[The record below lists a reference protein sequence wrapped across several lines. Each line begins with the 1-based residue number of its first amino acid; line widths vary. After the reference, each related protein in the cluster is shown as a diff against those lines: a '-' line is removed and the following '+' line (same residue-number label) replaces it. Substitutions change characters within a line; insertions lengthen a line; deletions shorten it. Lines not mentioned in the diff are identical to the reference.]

1 MLTANLLGLV
11 LFAADKGKNNPSPSP
26 TISPID
32 TPAVTESGNTAE
44 GPVIQ
49 AIDWVTA
56 HPIPVLIVAAII
68 GVTYGWKQLRLYNR
82 QRGKATPPLTIIIK
96 RAIRFGLIEDRK
108 PFITKP
114 AGLAKKLKWFQW
126 RFVYLIVLATAVG
139 LWLVGRNDLILAVG
153 VVSFILYFRARGVFQ
168 RRHSILMQMF
178 NVAASDFRYPKGSDL
193 NPWSYINISKWEDMY
208 RPGQTTVIYPAG
220 FQSEDLNAR
229 EKFERNFSGSVSD
242 ENSFTYEWKSAQNRV
257 VASPTPYLPSVA
269 KYPGYDDHP
278 WNEFPLGLTWGGKEA
293 ILDVTVTPHALIA
306 GPTGSG
312 KNLDLKSKIPTPSG
326 WTTMGKIKVGD
337 KVLDDQGKPTTVMWV
352 SDINEQPDLYAITFS
367 DGSVIKADAD
377 HLWWTETRNVHMS
390 KWDQRRSVVE
400 RRSLVDEVGLSALRR
415 LLAEAGK
422 QDEITLADFAAI
434 AGIAPTTAWFRSI
447 ADELGHVGEV
457 QTKLVCEYA
466 EQVVTQRQVAQVFNA
481 REAWAALA
489 TFMPKYS
496 RWYAQRKIISGF
508 LEAAADGEEVSSV
521 AMATALGTTRTDVD
535 RVLKA
540 NGVFAVRSEGPRGPA
555 CTSFYSAGAA
565 WKAFL
570 SAASHGI
577 PEWVILQ
584 PEFARLA
591 TAASETDIVIG
602 RDVAELIGLARS
614 AEAAHLLKK
623 IGVRFEKREILVDLA
638 VPAQTIVK
646 DGDFA
651 RTYLTRELAERTISR
666 ALTPAHD
673 QRHKLTAGS
682 VKTTLEILE
691 SLNDKHGY
699 ANHSIPIA
707 GPLDL
712 PEVDLP
718 ISPYTL
724 GVWLGDGSSRRDNFV
739 GIDHEIADFIRFDGH
754 ELSEQHRPDYEGR
767 HSDYRV
773 WSILGLSRHLRE
785 AGILQRNTAE
795 GSRKQ
800 IPAIYLRASIE
811 QRRALLA
818 GLLDTDGTV
827 APQGTVQFT
836 NTNLLLATQTRE
848 LALSLGYR
856 ATIISGIK
864 AAQTGTE
871 CLAFTVSWTC
881 KESPFRLSRKTQTHT
896 ERNINFSEDRNGSRF
911 VQSITKVPSEPA
923 RCIAVDAPS
932 RLFLAGESMIP
943 THNSVVQRI
952 ILLHALQSPRWRV
965 VGIDPKM
972 VELAPYKDF
981 ANILKV
987 ATTLEEEV
995 ATLESAVNEMRRRY
1009 EEMKDQVVN
1018 HFTDL
1023 PNDPVTGEPIPALLV
1038 LIDETY
1044 ALLAPENIK
1053 SDEGKERDGMHAR
1066 CTVLIGDIARLGRA
1080 AGVHL
1085 VAATQRP
1092 DAKVLPGETRNN
1104 LDARIACSRMDTTP
1118 SLMVLDSDH
1127 ATRLPLIKGR
1137 SVLRLGG
1144 EIKEYQGYFVPI
1156 EQVAGIVQNGLARNI
1171 ARQNGLEVDSHETA
1185 ESGGG
1190 KPTGKPAGVSAG
1202 GKGPKGLWARMQAA
1216 ASESDEALGAV
1227 QGVSSNVF
1235 VESGEANVSRGF
1247 DSDEEFN
1254 DDSFGSVSDNFV
1266 EPGEVV
1272 DIANVSPSGYPLSDS
1287 SGSVTSFEN
1296 IVQPRASDSHLSQV
1310 SIPEGMSP
1318 PGNGWYGEKVEQ
1330 EIINARLAAGNA
1342 KGDDVDFENVFGE
1355 SEPTSTDPYPIDATD
1370 FQAPLGMGDVNNLE
1384 WSGDGQNWGS
1394 DETPIEGLFD
1404 PFEDLDAKDD
1414 IVEPEPEVLL
1424 EKPKLP
1430 VRRLTP
1436 ISLPIVRPTQSAPRP
1451 VDKTPVIPPVN
1462 APTPRQLPPAR
1473 PTGQPPK
1480 QFPPRRGS

>member
-1 MLTANLLGLV
+1 
-11 LFAADKGKNNPSPSP
+11 
-26 TISPID
+26 
-32 TPAVTESGNTAE
+32 
-44 GPVIQ
+44 
-49 AIDWVTA
+49 
-56 HPIPVLIVAAII
+56 
-68 GVTYGWKQLRLYNR
+68 
-82 QRGKATPPLTIIIK
+82 
-96 RAIRFGLIEDRK
+96 
-108 PFITKP
+108 
-114 AGLAKKLKWFQW
+114 
-126 RFVYLIVLATAVG
+126 
-139 LWLVGRNDLILAVG
+139 
-153 VVSFILYFRARGVFQ
+153 
-168 RRHSILMQMF
+168 MQMF
-178 NVAASDFRYPKGSDL
+178 NVAAGDFRYPKGSDL

-220 FQSEDLNAR
+220 FRSEDLNAR

-293 ILDVTVTPHALIA
+293 ILDVTVTPHTLIA

-377 HLWWTETRNVHMS
+377 HLWWTETRNVRMS

-415 LLAEAGK
+415 LLTEAGK
-422 QDEITLADFAAI
+422 QDEITLADFAAV
-434 AGIAPTTAWFRSI
+434 AGIAPNTAWFRSI

-521 AMATALGTTRTDVD
+521 AMATALGTTRTDVG

-577 PEWVILQ
+577 PEWVTLQ

-651 RTYLTRELAERTISR
+651 RTYLTRELAERTISL

-673 QRHKLTAGS
+673 QRHKLTTGS

-699 ANHSIPIA
+699 TNHSIPIA

-724 GVWLGDGSSRRDNFV
+724 GVWLGDGSSRRGNFV

-754 ELSEQHRPDYEGR
+754 ELSERHRPDYEGR

-911 VQSITKVPSEPA
+911 IKSIVKIPAEPA

-965 VGIDPKM
+965 VGLDPKM

-981 ANILKV
+981 ANILKI
-987 ATTLEEEV
+987 ATTLEDEV

-1009 EEMKDQVVN
+1009 EEMKDRVVN

-1023 PNDPVTGEPIPALLV
+1023 PNDPESGEPIPALLV

-1053 SDEGKERDGMHAR
+1053 SDEGKERDAMHAR
-1066 CTVLIGDIARLGRA
+1066 CTVLIGSLARLGRA

-1085 VAATQRP
+1085 ILASQRP
-1092 DAKVLPGETRNN
+1092 DAAVIPGEIRNN
-1104 LDARIACSRMDTTP
+1104 LDARIACSRMDMTP

-1144 EIKEYQGYFVPI
+1144 EIKEYQAYFVPT
-1156 EQVAGIVQNGLARNI
+1156 EQVADIVKHGLARNI
-1171 ARQNGLEVDSHETA
+1171 ARQNGLDVDGDAAVDAA
-1185 ESGGG
+1185 EG
-1190 KPTGKPAGVSAG
+1190 KAARKPAGGSLDLSSG
-1202 GKGPKGLWARMQAA
+1202 GQGPKGLWARMRAA
-1216 ASESDEALGAV
+1216 ASENDEALV
-1227 QGVSSNVF
+1227 VIQGPSSNVF
-1235 VESGEANVSRGF
+1235 FENDAMVYSPVVDEPDKIVDIVNVST
-1247 DSDEEFN
+1247 
-1254 DDSFGSVSDNFV
+1254 
-1266 EPGEVV
+1266 
-1272 DIANVSPSGYPLSDS
+1272 SGYPLSGS
-1287 SGSVTSFEN
+1287 PSSVTSFEN
-1296 IVQPRASDSHLSQV
+1296 IVQPSAPGDYLSQV
-1310 SIPEGMSP
+1310 SVPEEMSP
-1318 PGNGWYGEKVEQ
+1318 PSNGSFREKAEQ
-1330 EIINARLAAGNA
+1330 DAINTRLTADAADTFKTNG
-1342 KGDDVDFENVFGE
+1342 VS
-1355 SEPTSTDPYPIDATD
+1355 SEFQATNTDPYPIDETD
-1370 FQAPLGMGDVNNLE
+1370 FQTPLGMGNVDNLE
-1384 WSGDGQNWGS
+1384 WSGKGNGWGS
-1394 DETPIEGLFD
+1394 EDTPIDGLFD
-1404 PFEDLDAKDD
+1404 PFEDLEVQDNTALD
-1414 IVEPEPEVLL
+1414 EPEILVAEPEVPAQRMAPIL
-1424 EKPKLP
+1424 LP
-1430 VRRLTP
+1430 VK
-1436 ISLPIVRPTQSAPRP
+1436 RPTQAAPKLLNNP
-1451 VDKTPVIPPVN
+1451 TVTPPAV
-1462 APTPRQLPPAR
+1462 RQYPPAR

-1480 QFPPRRGS
+1480 QFPPRTSS